1 MLDEVM
7 TVFLIKNKDL
17 RLHSTRDW
25 IPRITMFLIFPWSLF
40 ILFVSS
46 LPAGSALNSELLH
59 SKIKNSWPLK
69 VRASLLVKFPF

>member
-46 LPAGSALNSELLH
+46 LPAGSALNSEL
-59 SKIKNSWPLK
+59 
-69 VRASLLVKFPF
+69 